1 MRAGDPLCEG
11 LVDISV
17 YFSHSKDD
25 EEVVLLSHAVDVR
38 DAGIVQH
45 LAVSVVT

>member
-1 MRAGDPLCEG
+1 MRASDPLGEG

-17 YFSHSKDD
+17 DISHSKDD

-38 DAGIVQH
+38 DAGIVQQ
-45 LAVSVVT
+45 LTVGVVT